1 MAPITDP
8 LTDKEMPRARLGL
21 LLQHF
26 SELDDDREP
35 WRVMYPLKEVLLLVT
50 CATIASCD
58 DFDDIVAWG
67 EHHLDALRRFAEFH
81 HGIPCERWLRA
92 LVNRIDPGPPAKGNV
107 SREPDRALPFT
118 LEHALEMLANA
129 KVLPSYFGQEAVTL
143 YRDTKA
149 EELAR
154 FRRIITA
161 EEYDWYL

>member
-1 MAPITDP
+1 MEPITAP
-8 LTDKEMPRARLGL
+8 VNRRWGINNRSAGLRVPVGANEARRIEHRCAGADANPYL
-21 LLQHF
+21 
-26 SELDDDREP
+26 
-35 WRVMYPLKEVLLLVT
+35 VMAAIL
-50 CATIASCD
+50 AGI
-58 DFDDIVAWG
+58 
-67 EHHLDALRRFAEFH
+67 H
-81 HGIPCERWLRA
+81 HG

-129 KVLPSYFGQEAVTL
+129 KVLPGYFGQEAVTL